1 MNSKLILAVSV
12 LLPAAFGQ
20 PAKPF
25 EYWPGTQYDAGIPTP
40 KQVLGYDFGDR
51 ITWSGNLVK
60 YFDARGA
67 AAPSRIKVW
76 DYAKSWEGRRLV
88 YAAIGSESNIRR
100 IAEIQAS
107 MKKLADPRKTN
118 AGEARRLIESMPTIV
133 WLAYGVHGNEIS
145 SPDAA
150 MVTAYHLLAARND
163 AVVNSILANTV
174 VIVNPTQNP
183 DGRDRFIHSFEISEG
198 MEPDSNSS
206 AAEHTE
212 NWPAGRT
219 NHYFFD
225 MNRDWLAF
233 TQPETKGHMRALL
246 DWLPQIFVDLHEMG
260 TDSTYYFTPE
270 ADPFNPH
277 LTREQ
282 RTSLTWFGKNN
293 ARYFDK
299 FGFSYFT
306 REVYDAF
313 YPGYGASWPAY
324 FGSLAV
330 TYENGSTRGLIVKK
344 TDESIIEYRTTVR
357 RHFTTSIATCETAA
371 MHRQE
376 LLDNFW
382 KYHVT
387 ALEEGSKE
395 AIREYI
401 LPRRGNVSNVDRLAQ
416 LLSEQGVEVSRAK
429 AAFGGYPAGSYVIP
443 LAQPAK
449 RLIRTFLDPVVS
461 MDDAFVK
468 AEEERRKRRKG
479 SEIYD
484 VTAWSVPL
492 QFNVECIAAGTPSQG
507 SFELMKSGDWPKG
520 SVTGSGSVAFL
531 VPWGTNAA
539 GRFLASALRAGL
551 RVYSSDKAFTL
562 DGGRKYPAGSLILK
576 VADNPANLASV
587 VGGLAQSSGAEVVG
601 SDTSWVDDGPNFG
614 SRHVTWIRKVKIA
627 MAWDRPTAA
636 GSAGAT
642 RFVIERQF
650 GYPVTVIRTQQL
662 ANADLTQFQVIILPD
677 SQGDSY
683 AAVLGPNGARRLK
696 DWVQAGG
703 TLIGVGGALQF
714 MADPRNNL
722 LAIQQ
727 ENLATTTPPEKPA
740 TPPPATAAGAAA
752 GAAPDTGRVPGKL
765 LAKEEDLDKAIRADS
780 ELPDSLHGVLAR
792 VKVDQDLWLT
802 VGVPETIHALVM
814 GRAIYTPLRIDKGY
828 NAATFAGPDQVLA
841 SGYIWDEYRKQLAFK
856 PFVVVQKDGRGNLIG
871 FTADPNYRAYLDGLN
886 LLFLNAVFR
895 GPGH

>member
-1 MNSKLILAVSV
+1 MYKTLIAGFA
-12 LLPAAFGQ
+12 LLPIAFAQ
-20 PAKPF
+20 QAKPF
-25 EYWPGTQYDAGIPTP
+25 EYWPGTKYDVGTPTP
-40 KQVLGYDFGDR
+40 KQVLGYEFGDR
-51 ITWSGNLVK
+51 ITWAGNVVR
-60 YFDARGA
+60 YFETLAA
-67 AAPSRIKVW
+67 AAPARIKVW

-88 YAAIGSESNIRR
+88 YAAIGSEANIRR
-100 IAEIQAS
+100 ITEIKSA

-118 AGEARRLIESMPTIV
+118 AAEARRLVESMPVVV
-133 WLAYGVHGNEIS
+133 WLGYGVHGNEIS

-163 AVVNSILANTV
+163 AVVDSILANTV
-174 VIVNPTQNP
+174 VILNPTQNP
-183 DGRDRFIHSFEISEG
+183 DGRDRFIHSFETSEG
-198 MEPDSNSS
+198 LEPDANPA

-212 NWPAGRT
+212 AWPAGRT

-225 MNRDWLAF
+225 MNRDWLTV
-233 TQPETKGHMRALL
+233 TQPETKGHMHALL

-260 TDSTYYFTPE
+260 PDSTYYFAPE
-270 ADPFNPH
+270 ADPYNPH
-277 LTREQ
+277 LTKEQ
-282 RTSLTWFGKNN
+282 RTSLTWLGKNN
-293 ARYFDK
+293 AKYFDK

-324 FGSLAV
+324 FGSLAM

-344 TDESIIEYRTTVR
+344 TDESTIDFRTTVR
-357 RHFTTSIATCETAA
+357 RHFTTSIATCEAA
-371 MHRQE
+371 AAHRQE

-387 ALEEGSKE
+387 AIEEGLKDDV
-395 AIREYI
+395 REYV

-416 LLSEQGVEVSRAK
+416 LLSAQGVEVNRAK
-429 AAFGGYPAGSYVIP
+429 QAFGAYPAGSYVIP

-449 RLIRTFLDPVVS
+449 RLIRVLLDPVVS
-461 MDDAFVK
+461 MGEAFIKEEDD
-468 AEEERRKRRKG
+468 RRKRRKS

-484 VTAWSVPL
+484 VTAWSLPL
-492 QFNVECIAAGTPSQG
+492 QFNIECIAAGTASQG
-507 SFELMKSGDWPKG
+507 SFELMKAGDWPKG
-520 SVTGSGSVAFL
+520 STAGSGTVAFL
-531 VPWGTNAA
+531 VPWGNNAA
-539 GRFLASALRAGL
+539 GRFMTGALRAGL

-562 DGGRKYPAGSLILK
+562 DGGRKYPAGTLILK
-576 VADNPANLASV
+576 AADNPANLAAV
-587 VGGLAQSSGAEVVG
+587 VNGLAQSSGAEVIG
-601 SDTSWVDDGPNFG
+601 SDTSWVDEGPSFG
-614 SRHVTWIRKVKIA
+614 SRHVTWIRKVRIA

-642 RFVIERQF
+642 RFVLERQF

-662 ANADLTQFQVIILPD
+662 TNSDLTKFEVIILPD
-677 SQGDSY
+677 SIAQGESY
-683 AAVLGPNGARRLK
+683 ASVLGPNGARRLK

-703 TLIGVGGALQF
+703 TLIGIGGALQF
-714 MADPRNNL
+714 MADPKNSL
-722 LAIQQ
+722 LAILQ
-727 ENLATTTPPEKPA
+727 ENSAATAPPEKPA
-740 TPPPATAAGAAA
+740 VTPATGAAA
-752 GAAPDTGRVPGKL
+752 DTGRVPGKL
-765 LAKEEDLDKAIRADS
+765 LAKEEDFTKATQA
-780 ELPDSLHGVLAR
+780 EGQLPDSLHGVLAR

-814 GRAIYTPLRIDKGY
+814 GRAIYTPIKMDKGY
-828 NAATFAGPDQVLA
+828 NAAAFAGPDQLLA

-871 FTADPNYRAYLDGLN
+871 FTGDPNYRAYLDGLN

>member
-1 MNSKLILAVSV
+1 MKKTFLAAIA
-12 LLPAAFGQ
+12 LLPMTFAQ
-20 PAKPF
+20 QAKPF

-40 KQVLGYDFGDR
+40 KKVLGYEIGDR
-51 ITWSGNLVK
+51 ITWAGNVVR
-60 YFDARGA
+60 YFDSLAA
-67 AAPSRIKVW
+67 AAPARIKVW

-88 YAAIGSESNIRR
+88 YAAIGSEANIRR
-100 IAEIQAS
+100 IADIKAA

-118 AGEARRLIESMPTIV
+118 AAEARRLIETMPAIV

-163 AVVNSILANTV
+163 AVVSSILANTV

-183 DGRDRFIHSFEISEG
+183 DGRDRFVHSFETGEG
-198 MEPDSNSS
+198 LEPDPNPA

-212 NWPAGRT
+212 AWPAGRT

-225 MNRDWLAF
+225 MNRDWLAI
-233 TQPETKGHMRALL
+233 TQPETKGHVRALL
-246 DWLPQIFVDLHEMG
+246 EWMPQIFVDLHEMG
-260 TDSTYYFTPE
+260 TESTYYFAPE

-277 LTREQ
+277 LTKEQ

-293 ARYFDK
+293 AKYFDK

-324 FGSLAV
+324 FGGIAM

-344 TDESIIEYRTTVR
+344 TDESTIDFRTTVQ

-371 MHRQE
+371 AHRQE

-387 ALEEGSKE
+387 AIEEGSKE
-395 AIREYI
+395 AVREYV

-416 LLSEQGVEVSRAK
+416 LLSAHGVEVNRSK
-429 AAFGGYPAGSYVIP
+429 VAFGEYPAGSYVIP

-449 RLIRTFLDPVVS
+449 RLIRVMLDPAVA
-461 MDDAFVK
+461 MDDAFLK
-468 AEEERRKRRKG
+468 AEEERRKKRKT

-484 VTAWSVPL
+484 VTAWSLPL
-492 QFNVECIAAGTPSQG
+492 QFNVECIAAATPSQG
-507 SFELMKSGDWPKG
+507 QFEAMKADDWPKG

-539 GRFLASALRAGL
+539 GRFLTGALRAGL

-562 DGGRKYPAGSLILK
+562 DGGRKYPAGTLILK
-576 VADNPANLASV
+576 AADNPTNLASV
-587 VGGLAQSSGAEVVG
+587 VNGLAQASGAEVFG
-601 SDTSWVDDGPNFG
+601 SNTSWVDEGPNFG
-614 SRHVTWIRKVKIA
+614 SRHVNWIRKMNIA

-636 GSAGAT
+636 SSAGAT
-642 RFVIERQF
+642 RFVLERQF

-662 ANADLTQFQVIILPD
+662 ATADLTKFQVIILPD
-677 SQGDSY
+677 SQGDTY
-683 AAVLGPNGARRLK
+683 AAALGANGSRRLK

-703 TLIGVGGALQF
+703 TLIGIGGALQF
-714 MADPRNNL
+714 MTDPKNSL
-722 LAIQQ
+722 LSIQQ
-727 ENLATTTPPEKPA
+727 ENAAAAAPPEKPA
-740 TPPPATAAGAAA
+740 TAPAAGAAA
-752 GAAPDTGRVPGKL
+752 DTGRVPGKI
-765 LAKEEDLDKAIRADS
+765 LAKEEDFTKATKAEG
-780 ELPDSLHGVLAR
+780 ELPDSLHGILAR

-802 VGVPETIHALVM
+802 VGVPETIHALVA
-814 GRAIYTPLRIDKGY
+814 GRAIYTPIKMDKGH
-828 NAATFAGPDQVLA
+828 NAATFAGPEQVLA

-856 PFVVVQKDGRGNLIG
+856 PFVVVQKEGRGHLIG